1 MWLRSLNRESKKIIG
16 ADIKTVQFGWPLG
29 MPLVRKLESDIS
41 EVRSTLPS
49 SIARVLV
56 TINRGTVVLLHGFIK
71 KSQKTP
77 ARDLALARTRLKMLQ
92 EES

>member
-1 MWLRSLNRESKKIIG
+1 M
-16 ADIKTVQFGWPLG
+16 
-29 MPLVRKLESDIS
+29 RKLESNIW

-56 TINRGTVVLLHGFIK
+56 TIDQGTVVLLHGFIK
-71 KSQKTP
+71 KSQKTS